1 MSILDSMTEDKLAL
15 VASAIRKWTNQ
26 LEHAGLPPMNMVSQA
41 EANAVLDLMDKC
53 PKIITETEPCE
64 G

>member
-1 MSILDSMTEDKLAL
+1 MSIMDTLNEGLLAHI
-15 VASAIRKWTNQ
+15 ASAIRKWTSQ
-26 LEHAGLPPMNMVSQA
+26 LEHAGLPPMQMVTQA
-41 EANAVLDLMDKC
+41 ETNAVLELMEKF